1 MVKTLSREDVNRVIE
16 GKGAAERIPLF
27 YDFYIQGYL
36 WSGHPVYK
44 EFTNAPYPRDI
55 HYIHYRMPGL
65 TEGYPEDPNY
75 FWAIPGTQVDD
86 SKGFDNR
93 AVIEDWEDREV
104 VERFYETF
112 PDAEMPGLLPE
123 GIQTDHRYI
132 LGHYWWTYFER
143 LWQLRGMEN
152 ALMDFYLYPEEIHR
166 LFRRLTDFYI
176 RIMERGK
183 EMYNMDGFQI
193 TDDLGA
199 QDRPLFSL
207 QIFREFFKPY
217 YKEIIDKAH
226 ELGCHLWMH
235 SCGNIELFIPDLIE
249 IGLDV
254 IHPIQK
260 NTMDEKKIAEQ
271 FGDKICILAGIDV
284 QYLFAFGTPEEVRAE
299 VEYLVDNYYR
309 PDGRFMITLGNGYT
323 NDWKTENLHEMYR
336 ATLAIRPE
344 K

>member
-1 MVKTLSREDVNRVIE
+1 
-16 GKGAAERIPLF
+16 
-27 YDFYIQGYL
+27 
-36 WSGHPVYK
+36 
-44 EFTNAPYPRDI
+44 
-55 HYIHYRMPGL
+55 
-65 TEGYPEDPNY
+65 
-75 FWAIPGTQVDD
+75 
-86 SKGFDNR
+86 
-93 AVIEDWEDREV
+93 
-104 VERFYETF
+104 
-112 PDAEMPGLLPE
+112 
-123 GIQTDHRYI
+123 
-132 LGHYWWTYFER
+132 
-143 LWQLRGMEN
+143 MEN
-152 ALMDFYLYPEEIHR
+152 ALMDFYHYPEEIHR

-183 EMYNMDGFQI
+183 EMYNMDGFRI

-235 SCGNIELFIPDLIE
+235 FCGNIELFIPDLIE

-284 QYLFAFGTPEEVRAE
+284 QYLFALGTPKEVRAE